1 MKAHLNLIKH
11 AIKEMDFSITVDWGE
26 DDNDTIKSK
35 SIKEVYEAS
44 EACDDCCLVFYD
56 SQNKPQGWAYIV
68 LGNDG
73 GDEVSDYSC
82 RDWLEDW
89 ANKTYFTN

>member
-26 DDNDTIKSK
+26 DDNDAIKSK
-35 SIKEVYEAS
+35 SIKEVFEAS
-44 EACDDCCLVFYD
+44 EACDDCHLFFYD
-56 SQNKPQGWAYIV
+56 NQSNPQGWAYIV

-73 GDEVSDYSC
+73 GDEVSDFAVC
-82 RDWLEDW
+82 DWLNDW
-89 ANKTYFTN
+89 ADKVYWN